1 MYTPKEQIPI
11 AVVYQ
16 VKNKVFV
23 KEFKDLRSPDPLITN
38 RSTKLPP
45 NSEILQIGV
54 GSNFYQ
60 QYIKKYKK

>member
-1 MYTPKEQIPI
+1 MTERIPI
-11 AVVYQ
+11 AVAYQ
-16 VKNKVFV
+16 VKKKVYV
-23 KEFKDLRSPDPLITN
+23 KEFKDLRTPDSLITN

>member
-1 MYTPKEQIPI
+1 MTERVPI
-11 AVVYQ
+11 AVAYQ
-16 VKNKVFV
+16 VKKKIYV
-23 KEFKDLRSPDPLITN
+23 KEFKDLRTPDSLITN

>member
-1 MYTPKEQIPI
+1 MTERIPI
-11 AVVYQ
+11 AVAYQ

-23 KEFKDLRSPDPLITN
+23 KEFEDLRTPDPLITN

-54 GSNFYQ
+54 GSKFYQ
-60 QYIKKYKK
+60 EYIKKYKK

>member
-1 MYTPKEQIPI
+1 MTERIPI
-11 AVVYQ
+11 AVAYQ
-16 VKNKVFV
+16 VRKKVYV
-23 KEFKDLRSPDPLITN
+23 KEFKDLRTPDSLITN

>member
-1 MYTPKEQIPI
+1 MTERVPI
-11 AVVYQ
+11 AVAYQ
-16 VKNKVFV
+16 VRKKVYV
-23 KEFKDLRSPDPLITN
+23 KEFKDLRTPDSLITN